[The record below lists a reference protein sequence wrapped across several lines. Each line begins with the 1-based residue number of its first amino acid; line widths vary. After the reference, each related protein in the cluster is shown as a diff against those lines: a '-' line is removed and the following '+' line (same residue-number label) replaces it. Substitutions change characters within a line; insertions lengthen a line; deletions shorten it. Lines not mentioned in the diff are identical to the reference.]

1 MQIQELRKLMID
13 QMVLLENS
21 FEQIAIRRNA
31 GAFGEFH
38 AKPKGEP
45 EYSIKSSSVI
55 VIESL
60 FEGKLLTEL
69 EYINY

>member
-31 GAFGEFH
+31 GAYGEFH

-45 EYSIKSSSVI
+45 EYLIKSSSQV
-55 VIESL
+55 VVEAL
-60 FEGKLLTEL
+60 FEGSEITEL
-69 EYINY
+69 QYMNY